1 VIATRAEYYLPLGP
15 SAGKTTDRGAHGS
28 IGVLGRLK
36 PGVTLAVARHNI
48 DEIMQRL
55 AIADP
60 GPESSHRASGQYLTD
75 GISGHIRQTLMILM
89 GAVGLLLSIA
99 CANVASLLLVRSAA
113 RTREMAIRT
122 AVGAGRARVARQ
134 LLTENLVL
142 SALGGGAGILLALVC
157 LRALLRLAPDSIPR
171 LADIELNIPVLCF
184 AAGATLLTGLL
195 VGLAPVFAARKL
207 NVSNALREGT
217 AGSGAS
223 VRGQRLRGALVV
235 AEIAFTLIL
244 SFASGLLIR
253 SLIAAQNTDPGFDS
267 RNLLALDLQ
276 LPSTYKKDDQV
287 SEFYGR
293 LMGELRREPGV
304 TDAGAVTCPP
314 GAGDCGDWWYAPLD
328 RPAPAQQDVPL
339 TLFMSADP
347 GYFHAMG
354 IRLVAGRAF
363 QQTDRAGSPPVVVIN
378 DDLARKWWPTPQAAI
393 GQRIK
398 FGGPYEEGNA
408 KEIVGVAANAAQ
420 MGLDGEAVPLM
431 YFPFTQES
439 TREMS
444 VMVRTAGDPA
454 ALIPAVRRH
463 VAGLDRNLPI
473 RSLVPYDTQLGATL
487 DQRRFST
494 LLLGIFAALA
504 MILAGVG
511 IYGVLNFQVS
521 VRTREIAIRMA
532 LGAPRSRI
540 VRWAGSHAMRLALA
554 GIALGVLGSE
564 GVSRWLASMVYG
576 VSARSP
582 LILLQAALTVVV
594 IAIAASG
601 VPVWRA
607 TRVAV
612 DRNLREG

>member
-1 VIATRAEYYLPLGP
+1 
-15 SAGKTTDRGAHGS
+15 
-28 IGVLGRLK
+28 
-36 PGVTLAVARHNI
+36 
-48 DEIMQRL
+48 
-55 AIADP
+55 
-60 GPESSHRASGQYLTD
+60 
-75 GISGHIRQTLMILM
+75 
-89 GAVGLLLSIA
+89 
-99 CANVASLLLVRSAA
+99 
-113 RTREMAIRT
+113 
-122 AVGAGRARVARQ
+122 
-134 LLTENLVL
+134 
-142 SALGGGAGILLALVC
+142 
-157 LRALLRLAPDSIPR
+157 
-171 LADIELNIPVLCF
+171 
-184 AAGATLLTGLL
+184 
-195 VGLAPVFAARKL
+195 
-207 NVSNALREGT
+207 
-217 AGSGAS
+217 
-223 VRGQRLRGALVV
+223 
-235 AEIAFTLIL
+235 
-244 SFASGLLIR
+244 
-253 SLIAAQNTDPGFDS
+253 
-267 RNLLALDLQ
+267 
-276 LPSTYKKDDQV
+276 
-287 SEFYGR
+287 
-293 LMGELRREPGV
+293 
-304 TDAGAVTCPP
+304 
-314 GAGDCGDWWYAPLD
+314 
-328 RPAPAQQDVPL
+328 
-339 TLFMSADP
+339 
-347 GYFHAMG
+347 
-354 IRLVAGRAF
+354 
-363 QQTDRAGSPPVVVIN
+363 
-378 DDLARKWWPTPQAAI
+378 
-393 GQRIK
+393 
-398 FGGPYEEGNA
+398 
-408 KEIVGVAANAAQ
+408 
-420 MGLDGEAVPLM
+420 M